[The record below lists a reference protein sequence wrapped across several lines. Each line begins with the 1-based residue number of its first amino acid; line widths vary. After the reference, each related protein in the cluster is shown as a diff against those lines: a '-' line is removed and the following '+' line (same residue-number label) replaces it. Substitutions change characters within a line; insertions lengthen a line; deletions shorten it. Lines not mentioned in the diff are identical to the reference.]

1 MSELTKEL
9 YKYFRAKGNSE
20 KLEKVKKDIIEETAD
35 VLICAETLRLMFG
48 GKEVDMSGFEYFED
62 NPIVIVPKHYEVTYK
77 VNCCGTEQDYVKTY
91 MTKEEIHKDLERG
104 YFLA

>member
-1 MSELTKEL
+1 MNL
-9 YKYFRAKGNSE
+9 
-20 KLEKVKKDIIEETAD
+20 LEYYIQKVKKIEEIPA
-35 VLICAETLRLMFG
+35 
-48 GKEVDMSGFEYFED
+48 KEVDMSGFKCFED
-62 NPIVIVPKHYEVTYK
+62 KSIVIVPKHYEVTYK

>member
-1 MSELTKEL
+1 MNLL
-9 YKYFRAKGNSE
+9 E
-20 KLEKVKKDIIEETAD
+20 KKIKKVKKIEEIPA
-35 VLICAETLRLMFG
+35 
-48 GKEVDMSGFEYFED
+48 KEVDMSGFEYFDD

-77 VNCCGTEQDYVKTY
+77 VKCCGTEQDYVKTY